1 MQLAVKENHFLFNGR
16 LYDQIDGVAMG
27 SPLGPTLANIFMS
40 VLETKFMAN
49 CPSEFKPILYRRY
62 VDDTYCLFE
71 KVEHVE
77 KFLAY
82 LNGQHPNIKFTYEI
96 EEENSLPFLDVLVT
110 WDGSAFVTD
119 LFRKKT
125 FTGLYTDFGSLT
137 PSNCKTNLI
146 TGLMYRDF
154 HICSTYISFH
164 KQLLFI
170 KEVLHNDY
178 YLNI

>member
-1 MQLAVKENHFLFNGR
+1 
-16 LYDQIDGVAMG
+16 
-27 SPLGPTLANIFMS
+27 MS
-40 VLETKFMAN
+40 VLKTKFMAN

-62 VDDTYCLFE
+62 VDNTYCLFE
-71 KVEHVE
+71 KVERVE

-82 LNGQHPNIKFTYEI
+82 LNGQHRNIKFTYEI
-96 EEENSLPFLDVLVT
+96 EEDNSLPFLDVLVT
-110 WDGSAFVTD
+110 WDGSDFVTD

-137 PSNCKTNLI
+137 PSNYKTNLI
-146 TGLMYRDF
+146 TVLVYRAF

-170 KEVLHNDY
+170 KEVLHDNCY
-178 YLNI
+178 PKYLIDRFIKRFLNNILTLGLSLLRSRKCPCAFICPI